1 MDKQVILSVA
11 GSGKTSF
18 IINNLDEKKR
28 IIIISYTI
36 SNIENIKSKV
46 IEKFGYIPKNIVI
59 YTYFSFLYS
68 FCFKPLFSRE
78 YELTFK
84 KNIKGIT
91 YKPNPNF
98 KLSQKNIY
106 YFVSSN
112 NYLYSNRISK
122 FLMKLDDKKEVFSRL
137 EKYFDAVYI
146 DEIQDFGGNDFNFI
160 KSFSKLN
167 LKVLFVGD
175 FYQHTFDTSL
185 DGNTNKNLFSDY
197 DNYKK
202 QLSNSGFDVDTELL
216 SKSYRCTPIICDF
229 VTQEI
234 GIDIYSHSNC
244 NNSKIIEL
252 TNSDEIKKILNCK
265 DTVKLFYKE
274 HHKYSLYSNNW
285 GNSKGLDC
293 YHDVC
298 IILNQKSY
306 KLYKDK
312 KLIELPPFTKNKLYV
327 ACTRSKNN
335 VFFVSESNF
344 KKCI

>member
-1 MDKQVILSVA
+1 MA
-11 GSGKTSF
+11 
-18 IINNLDEKKR
+18 
-28 IIIISYTI
+28 
-36 SNIENIKSKV
+36 
-46 IEKFGYIPKNIVI
+46 
-59 YTYFSFLYS
+59 
-68 FCFKPLFSRE
+68 
-78 YELTFK
+78 
-84 KNIKGIT
+84 
-91 YKPNPNF
+91 
-98 KLSQKNIY
+98 
-106 YFVSSN
+106 
-112 NYLYSNRISK
+112 
-122 FLMKLDDKKEVFSRL
+122 LDDRKEVFSRL
-137 EKYFDAVYI
+137 EKYFDALYI

-202 QLSNSGFDVDTELL
+202 QLSKSGFYVDTELL
-216 SKSYRCTPIICDF
+216 SKSYRCTSIICDF
-229 VTQEI
+229 VTKEI

-312 KLIELPPFTKNKLYV
+312 KLIDLPPFTKNKLYV